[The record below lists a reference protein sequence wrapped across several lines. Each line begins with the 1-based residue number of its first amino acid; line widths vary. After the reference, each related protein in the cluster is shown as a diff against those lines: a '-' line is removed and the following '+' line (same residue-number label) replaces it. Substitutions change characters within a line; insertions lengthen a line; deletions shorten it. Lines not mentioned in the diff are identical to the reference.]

1 MKIVNG
7 KMVATE
13 PQEFDI
19 AKTQIS
25 ELANRYQNLQ
35 QTLQL
40 LTQKNLTNSQE
51 LDRIK
56 TQIDLLDN
64 RYQQIETGVKSLTQK
79 QSALD
84 KNSKSWISL
93 QTETKALRTQN
104 THLSRQLT
112 KQRNQQIILAL
123 AAIPILLTSIVW
135 TEVRLASINP
145 GSSLTTQKAP

>member
-1 MKIVNG
+1 MEIVNG
-7 KMVATE
+7 KMVVTK
-13 PQEFDI
+13 PPEFDI
-19 AKTQIS
+19 TKVQIS
-25 ELANRYQNLQ
+25 ELAQRYQDLQ

-40 LTQKNLTNSQE
+40 LTQKNLTHSQE
-51 LDRIK
+51 LDRTK

-79 QSALD
+79 QAAID
-84 KNSKSWISL
+84 KNSKSWIGL

-104 THLSRQLT
+104 ALLSRKLA

-135 TEVRLASINP
+135 TEVRLTSINP
-145 GSSLTTQKAP
+145 GSPLTTQKAP

>member
-7 KMVATE
+7 KMVAPE

-51 LDRIK
+51 LDHTKI
-56 TQIDLLDN
+56 QIDLLDN

-84 KNSKSWISL
+84 KNNKSWISL

-104 THLSRQLT
+104 AKLSRQLT
-112 KQRNQQIILAL
+112 NQSNQQIILAL
-123 AAIPILLTSIVW
+123 AAIPILLISIVW
-135 TEVRLASINP
+135 TEIRLGSINP
-145 GSSLTTQKAP
+145 GSLPSTQQAP